1 MWKEQFHQK
10 EFEFSVTSVCGSP
23 PMLHGLSHLKT
34 LQTTENHIYEHM
46 HFTLYFLKRVKA
58 EEFPLLPEMKIT
70 GHIYTS
76 VPSPF
81 IFSFTAIKK
90 HIINHSVM

>member
-1 MWKEQFHQK
+1 MSSKE
-10 EFEFSVTSVCGSP
+10 G
-23 PMLHGLSHLKT
+23 
-34 LQTTENHIYEHM
+34 
-46 HFTLYFLKRVKA
+46 
-58 EEFPLLPEMKIT
+58 EFPLLPEMKIT

-90 HIINHSVM
+90 HIINHSVMYTSSYALTSALKFRIISRKCKISYFLLLWEELTFLEPNFKPSSPRK